1 MWNHRLPAQQNWIAF
16 RQAHSELH
24 DTTNLTLEQAD
35 MEQRNALL
43 VQQIVEGVQS
53 ALPQQSAA
61 ANTDELTSEVANVAS
76 VVNQQSQV
84 IPQLIQQKQ
93 QMQQMIQQMQGQCQI
108 I

>member
-1 MWNHRLPAQQNWIAF
+1 
-16 RQAHSELH
+16 
-24 DTTNLTLEQAD
+24 

-84 IPQLIQQKQ
+84 IPQLMQQMQKMQ